1 MSATRIALAL
11 GAALSLLTFPALAVN
26 QLRTHSGQEV
36 GLSFSHYQYKEPD
49 LMKLEGNK
57 FGIDYTTTLM
67 LDQNQEWFMKIAG
80 RYAFGDVNYDSVRTG
95 SNKGED
101 DWYTEIRALF
111 GKDLDFGSQVLA
123 PFSGLGFRY
132 LDNDGAGITTTTGHY
147 GYGRT
152 SNYVYLPI
160 GAIHRIS
167 LNANSLL
174 ETTLEADFLLY
185 GKQKSYLS
193 GATIENKQKE
203 GYGFRLSSFYRQ
215 GPWAIGPYYDY
226 WKISKSETDTAM
238 DTSGTQWIFWEPKN
252 NTNEYGIKA
261 SYRF

>member
-11 GAALSLLTFPALAVN
+11 GAALSLLTCPALAVN

-67 LDQNQEWFMKIAG
+67 LDQDQQWFMKITG
-80 RYAFGDVNYDSVRTG
+80 RYAFGDVNYDSNGTG
-95 SNKGED
+95 SSKGED
-101 DWYTEIRALF
+101 DWYTDIRALF
-111 GKDLDFGSQVLA
+111 GKDVDFGSQVLA

-132 LDNDGAGITTTTGHY
+132 LDNDGSGVTTTTGHY
-147 GYGRT
+147 GYMRS
-152 SNYVYLPI
+152 SNYVYLPL
-160 GAIHRIS
+160 GAIHRFS
-167 LNANSLL
+167 LGVSSLL
-174 ETTLEADFLLY
+174 ETTLEADFLVY

-193 GATIENKQKE
+193 GATIENKQRE
-203 GYGFRLSSFYRQ
+203 GYGFRFSSLYRQ
-215 GPWAIGPYYDY
+215 GPWAIGPYYNY
-226 WKISKSETDTAM
+226 WKISKSETM
-238 DTSGTQWIFWEPKN
+238 GVYDTSGGYWIFWEPRN

-261 SYRF
+261 SYSF

>member
-1 MSATRIALAL
+1 MSATRIALAF
-11 GAALSLLTFPALAVN
+11 GAALSLLPLANPALAAN

-36 GLSFSHYQYKEPD
+36 GLSFSHYQYEEPD

-80 RYAFGDVNYDSVRTG
+80 RYAFGDVGYDSVDTG
-95 SNKGED
+95 SMKGVD
-101 DWYTEIRALF
+101 DWYTEIRGLF

-132 LDNDGAGITTTTGHY
+132 LDNDLTGVTTTGAT

-160 GAIHRIS
+160 GAIHRFS

-185 GKQKSYLS
+185 GKQKSYHK
-193 GATIENKQKE
+193 GVTVENKQRE

-226 WKISKSETDTAM
+226 WKISKSDKELVIYSNAIV
-238 DTSGTQWIFWEPKN
+238 SYWEPRN

>member
-11 GAALSLLTFPALAVN
+11 GAALSLPLLACPAMAANKL
-26 QLRTHSGQEV
+26 LTHSGQEV

-57 FGIDYTTTLM
+57 FGIDYTSTLM
-67 LDQNQEWFMKIAG
+67 LDQAWFMKIAG
-80 RYAFGDVNYDSVRTG
+80 RYAFGDVNYDSNGTG
-95 SNKGED
+95 SMKGVD

-111 GKDLDFGSQVLA
+111 GKDIELGSQVLA

-132 LDNDGAGITTTTGHY
+132 LDNDLTGVSTTGAT
-147 GYGRT
+147 GYERS

-160 GAIHRIS
+160 GAIHRFS

-174 ETTLEADFLLY
+174 ETTLEADVLLY
-185 GKQKSYLS
+185 GKQKSYKE
-193 GATIENKQKE
+193 GVTIENKQKE

-215 GPWAIGPYYDY
+215 GPWAIGPYYNY
-226 WKISKSETDTAM
+226 WKISKSETELVTYSNGS
-238 DTSGTQWIFWEPKN
+238 TLNWEPRN
-252 NTNEYGIKA
+252 NTNEYGIKG
-261 SYRF
+261 SYSF